1 MTNGTI
7 QISKVNLMGYT
18 AETQMYY
25 VQNKNGVATFNF
37 LKSIAKF
44 LDLTSQGYIINARRL
59 PTFKRYCESNGFQVV
74 EN

>member
-1 MTNGTI
+1 MIKGRL

-25 VQNKNGVATFNF
+25 VQNKSGANTANF

-44 LDLTSQGYIINARRL
+44 LDLTSQGYIIVAGRL
-59 PTFKRYCESNGFQVV
+59 PKFKAYCESKGFEVV
-74 EN
+74 EA